1 MLCSFLD
8 IHLSEIVMT
17 PSKRGNVTCISIAK
31 VRKELIDESQVAHK
45 AGGQHKGLVVKK
57 QASGIVSSFDV
68 LYVCSVL
75 L

>member
-1 MLCSFLD
+1 
-8 IHLSEIVMT
+8 MT
-17 PSKRGNVTCISIAK
+17 PSKRGNITCISVAK
-31 VRKELIDESQVAHK
+31 VRKALIDESQVAHK
-45 AGGQHKGLVVKK
+45 AGGQYKGLVVKK